1 MKKIAITGGICS
13 GKSTVCKFI
22 EELGYKVFYSDD
34 EAIKL
39 ANFDV
44 SLIEEI
50 VNEFGDKSYIDGI
63 YNRKYIASIVFDNRE
78 KLDKLN
84 AIFAK
89 YINSAFNEFIN
100 ANELE
105 YVVFYESAL
114 IFEHEKEDDFDNVIC
129 VYADKKVIE
138 NRLKDRNGY
147 TDEEIVTRLNSQM
160 DSFTKLLMTPWHI
173 NTNNGVNINIVKEIL
188 KKVI

>member
-50 VNEFGDKSYIDGI
+50 VTEFGDEAYIDGI
-63 YNRKYIASIVFDNRE
+63 YNRKYIGSIVFDDKA

-84 AIFAK
+84 KIFSEHIK
-89 YINSAFNEFIN
+89 IAFNDFRKIN
-100 ANELE
+100 ILE
-105 YVVFYESAL
+105 KVVFYESAL
-114 IFEHEKEDDFDNVIC
+114 IFEHGKENEFDNVIC

-147 TDEEIVTRLNSQM
+147 TDEEIVTRLNSQLV
-160 DSFTKLLMTPWHI
+160 SFTKLLMTPWHI

>member
-50 VNEFGDKSYIDGI
+50 VTEFGDEAYIDGI
-63 YNRKYIASIVFDNRE
+63 YNRKYIGSIVFDDKA

-84 AIFAK
+84 KIFSEHIK
-89 YINSAFNEFIN
+89 IAFNDFRKIN
-100 ANELE
+100 ILE
-105 YVVFYESAL
+105 KVVFYESAL
-114 IFEHEKEDDFDNVIC
+114 IFEHGKENEFDNVIC

-160 DSFTKLLMTPWHI
+160 VSFTKLLMTPWHI